1 MSASLAMEAVRS
13 AGGLREGAVE
23 LETPRQGMGRP
34 GPALVPSKREAG
46 CLSYPVT
53 LPLRSFAECIS

>member
-1 MSASLAMEAVRS
+1 MEAVRS

-23 LETPRQGMGRP
+23 LETPTPTPPRQGTGRL
-34 GPALVPSKREAG
+34 GPALVPRNREAG